1 MRKLISVVL
10 LLMTITSYSQEVFD
24 YAFDENISLNVLV
37 DTEEGELPYGKYIRG
52 VFENEVVTFSSS
64 TKAKDMLATADE
76 TSLLKLFQGVRDG
89 NLKAT
94 KGVLIS
100 EEIINLQQIKV
111 AKFKIS
117 CTLESKNKIIESYV
131 FAYKNIV
138 YTFQFMN
145 NDNESEKLNNFRKSI
160 IDSVQFN

>member
-145 NDNESEKLNNFRKSI
+145 NDNEFEKLNNFRKSI

>member
-1 MRKLISVVL
+1 MRKLIAVVI
-10 LLMTITSYSQEVFD
+10 LLMTITSYSQEVSD

-37 DTEEGELPYGKYIRG
+37 ETEEGELPYGKYIRG
-52 VFENEVVTFSSS
+52 VFETEVVTFSSS

-76 TSLLKLFQGVRDG
+76 TSLVKLFQGVREG

-94 KGVLIS
+94 KGVLLS
-100 EEIINLQQIKV
+100 EEIINLKQIKV

-117 CTLESKNKIIESYV
+117 FAMEGENKIMESYV

-145 NDNESEKLNNFRKSI
+145 NEKAFEKLNNFRKSI